1 MAIAN
6 SYPTVTP
13 KITDLLI
20 GTQTPDINNDDD
32 QATTKNFSVGDI
44 INLVQFEPIPGT
56 GTVTSINSSIDGDA
70 LSLSGLPITTAGTI
84 GFNWQGDDS
93 QYINGFGDLETFPTI
108 PTAITLTTNGT
119 AGASTLTNGVLNVP
133 NYAAPVDPGVTSIVA
148 GTNVTISPAGG
159 TGAVTINAAGG
170 GGGSGTVTRVG
181 AINGTFISSTSAD
194 ITTAG
199 DLTYDLSATGT
210 PSATNFLR
218 GDNSWATPTTSLPY
232 TFYTA
237 LLNIQVGAAATSY
250 TITELSNTTGK
261 TVSFVQGQGGG
272 QTEIQTDTAWADIDK
287 VMYFLN
293 GPAAH
298 GLNNLAG
305 TPPTLYFEHGNNCA
319 NLSIEIRVYP

>member
-20 GTQTPDINNDDD
+20 GTQTPDIDNDDD

-44 INLVQFEPIPGT
+44 INLVKFEPIPGT
-56 GTVTSINSSIDGDA
+56 GTVTSVNGSIDGDA

-84 GFNWQGDDS
+84 GFNWQGDNL
-93 QYINGFGDLETFPTI
+93 QYINGAGDLTTFPTI

-159 TGAVTINAAGG
+159 TGAVTVNATG

-181 AINGTFISSTSAD
+181 ALNGTFISSTSAD

-237 LLNIQVGAAATSY
+237 LLNIQVGATTTSY

>member
-20 GTQTPDINNDDD
+20 GTQTPDIDNDDD

-44 INLVQFEPIPGT
+44 INLVKFEPIPGT
-56 GTVTSINSSIDGDA
+56 GTVTSVNGSIDGDA

-84 GFNWQGDDS
+84 GFNWQGDNL
-93 QYINGFGDLETFPTI
+93 QYINGAGDLTTFPTI

-159 TGAVTINAAGG
+159 TGAVTVNATG

-181 AINGTFISSTSAD
+181 ALNGTFISSTSAD

-237 LLNIQVGAAATSY
+237 LLNIQVGATTTSY

-272 QTEIQTDTAWADIDK
+272 FTEIQTDTAWADIDK

>member
-56 GTVTSINSSIDGDA
+56 GTVTSINGSIDGDA
-70 LSLSGLPITTAGTI
+70 LSLSNLPITTAGTI
-84 GFNWQGDDS
+84 NFNWEGTNL
-93 QYINGFGDLETFPTI
+93 QYVDGEGNLTTFPTI

-237 LLNIQVGAAATSY
+237 LLNIQVGATTTSY

>member
-20 GTQTPDINNDDD
+20 GTQTPDIDNDDD

-44 INLVQFEPIPGT
+44 INLVKFEPIPGT
-56 GTVTSINSSIDGDA
+56 GTVTSINGSIDGDA
-70 LSLSGLPITTAGTI
+70 LSLSNLPITTAGTI
-84 GFNWQGDDS
+84 GFNWQGDNL

-148 GTNVTISPAGG
+148 GTNVTISPVGG

-181 AINGTFISSTSAD
+181 ALDGTFISSTSAD

-237 LLNIQVGAAATSY
+237 LLNIQVGATATSY

-261 TVSFVQGQGGG
+261 TVSFVQGQGVGF
-272 QTEIQTDTAWADIDK
+272 TEIQTDTAWADIDK

-305 TPPTLYFEHGNNCA
+305 TIPTLYFEHGSNCA

>member
-56 GTVTSINSSIDGDA
+56 GTVTSINGSIDGDA

-84 GFNWQGDDS
+84 NFNWEGTNL
-93 QYINGFGDLETFPTI
+93 QYIDGEGNLTTFPTI

-237 LLNIQVGAAATSY
+237 LLNIQVGATTTSY

>member
-56 GTVTSINSSIDGDA
+56 GTVTSINGSIDGDA

-84 GFNWQGDDS
+84 NFNWEGTNL
-93 QYINGFGDLETFPTI
+93 QYVDGEGNLTTFPTI

-237 LLNIQVGAAATSY
+237 LLNIQVGATTTSY

>member
-56 GTVTSINSSIDGDA
+56 GTVTSINGSIDGDA

-84 GFNWQGDDS
+84 NFNWEGTNL
-93 QYINGFGDLETFPTI
+93 QYIDGEGNLTTFPTI

-199 DLTYDLSATGT
+199 DLIYDLSATGT

-237 LLNIQVGAAATSY
+237 LLNIQVGATTTSY

>member
-84 GFNWQGDDS
+84 NFNWEGTNL
-93 QYINGFGDLETFPTI
+93 QYVDGEGNLTTFPTI

-181 AINGTFISSTSAD
+181 ALDGTFISSTSAD

>member
-20 GTQTPDINNDDD
+20 GTQTPDIDNDDD

-44 INLVQFEPIPGT
+44 INLVKFEPIPGT
-56 GTVTSINSSIDGDA
+56 GTVTSINGSIDGDA
-70 LSLSGLPITTAGTI
+70 LSLSNLPITTAGTI
-84 GFNWQGDDS
+84 GFNWQGDNL

-148 GTNVTISPAGG
+148 GTNVTISPVGG

-170 GGGSGTVTRVG
+170 GGGGGTVTRVG

-237 LLNIQVGAAATSY
+237 LLNIQVGATATSY

-261 TVSFVQGQGGG
+261 TVSFVQGQGVGF
-272 QTEIQTDTAWADIDK
+272 TEIQTDTAWADIDK

>member
-20 GTQTPDINNDDD
+20 GTQTPDIDNDDD

-44 INLVQFEPIPGT
+44 INLVKFEPIPGT
-56 GTVTSINSSIDGDA
+56 GTVTSINGSIDGDA
-70 LSLSGLPITTAGTI
+70 LSLSNLPITTAGTI
-84 GFNWQGDDS
+84 GFNWQGDNL

-148 GTNVTISPAGG
+148 GTNVTISPVGG

-181 AINGTFISSTSAD
+181 ALDGTFISSTSAD

-237 LLNIQVGAAATSY
+237 LLNIQVGATATSY

-261 TVSFVQGQGGG
+261 TVSFVQGQGVGF
-272 QTEIQTDTAWADIDK
+272 TEIQTDTAWADIDK

>member
-20 GTQTPDINNDDD
+20 GTQTPDIDNDDD

-56 GTVTSINSSIDGDA
+56 GIVTSINSSIDGDA

-84 GFNWQGDDS
+84 GFNWSGTNL
-93 QYINGFGDLETFPTI
+93 QYVDGEGNLTTFPTI

-148 GTNVTISPAGG
+148 GTNVTISPVGG

-170 GGGSGTVTRVG
+170 GGGGGTVTRVG

-237 LLNIQVGAAATSY
+237 LLNIQVGATTTSY

-261 TVSFVQGQGGG
+261 TVSFVQGQGVGF
-272 QTEIQTDTAWADIDK
+272 TEIQTDTAWADIDK

>member
-32 QATTKNFSVGDI
+32 QPTTKNFSVGDI

-56 GTVTSINSSIDGDA
+56 GTVTSINGSIDGDA

-84 GFNWQGDDS
+84 NFNWEGTNL
-93 QYINGFGDLETFPTI
+93 QYIDGEGNLTTFPTI

-237 LLNIQVGAAATSY
+237 LLNIQVGATTTSY

>member
-20 GTQTPDINNDDD
+20 GTQTPDINNDND
-32 QATTKNFSVGDI
+32 QPTTKNFSVGDI

-56 GTVTSINSSIDGDA
+56 GTVTSINGSIDGDA

-84 GFNWQGDDS
+84 NFNWEGTNL
-93 QYINGFGDLETFPTI
+93 QYIDGEGNLTTFPTI

-170 GGGSGTVTRVG
+170 GGSSGTVTRVG

-237 LLNIQVGAAATSY
+237 LLNIQVGATTTSY

>member
-32 QATTKNFSVGDI
+32 QPTTKNFSVGDI

-56 GTVTSINSSIDGDA
+56 GTVTSINGSIDGDA

-84 GFNWQGDDS
+84 NFNWEGTNL
-93 QYINGFGDLETFPTI
+93 QYIDGEGNLTTFPTI

-170 GGGSGTVTRVG
+170 GGSSGTVTRVG

-237 LLNIQVGAAATSY
+237 LLNIQVGATTTSY